1 MKESSYSSNADK
13 YIQKSRGY
21 RHVSLLVLAEYNFV
35 DCFRKIL
42 FQFISEI
49 NGAIAKQQ
57 NFQETPF
64 FIITGSQ
71 SQMQTLD
78 ITVISL

>member
-1 MKESSYSSNADK
+1 MYIK
-13 YIQKSRGY
+13 YIWKSHEY
-21 RHVSLLVLAEYNFV
+21 RHVTLLVLAEYSFV
-35 DCFRKIL
+35 VCFRKIL

-49 NGAIAKQQ
+49 NDAIAKQQ